1 MALRRPRACRHAD
14 RARCRKELERSPR
27 VLRAMPPPS
36 LVQRKNGE
44 RSRRHGDVD
53 FFAHQ
58 LSLCF
63 AEEKSDCT
71 GFLRRRA
78 RQRNA
83 KLPWLIG
90 IVEGDGKA
98 FFF

>member
-1 MALRRPRACRHAD
+1 MP
-14 RARCRKELERSPR
+14 SPG
-27 VLRAMPPPS
+27 

-53 FFAHQ
+53 FFPHQ

-63 AEEKSDCT
+63 AEEKSDCS
-71 GFLRRRA
+71 GFLRRCV

-83 KLPWLIG
+83 KLPRLIG
-90 IVEGDGKA
+90 IVEGDDKT
-98 FFF
+98 FFL